1 MPGARARGFR
11 FGDSAELLA
20 EFILGS
26 MAFTTRVPRQEDVG
40 HDLLCVLAERTG
52 NLLTAGPFF
61 TVQVKNKRE
70 EIVYDKE
77 YEVTWIKNQENPFFV
92 CVVDR
97 ENLTVE
103 LYSTWNMWNGF
114 LFKKANRIVL
124 VPGGPDDEYQKVWT
138 CEDRTKQVVPLGRPI
153 LRISA
158 KDVMNEEQVQ
168 SFGAILR
175 EWVEMDR
182 ENIVNRLAG
191 MYWVVGPIHY
201 ETNRPLTETPG
212 WSVAFYWNV
221 KNLPMCLRNFGRSAT
236 ALRLVVRKAL
246 GPDGEAAL
254 GWAQKIDGLERVLRS
269 HFDHLEPIAKDV
281 LCKEVGLVVDKPDRS
296 PE

>member
-1 MPGARARGFR
+1 
-11 FGDSAELLA
+11 
-20 EFILGS
+20 
-26 MAFTTRVPRQEDVG
+26 MAFTTRIPRQEDVG
-40 HDLLCVLAERTG
+40 HDLFCVLAERAG

-61 TVQVKNKRE
+61 TVQVKSKRE
-70 EIVYDKE
+70 EVIYDKE
-77 YEVTWIKNQENPFFV
+77 YEVMWIKNQENPFFV
-92 CVVDR
+92 CVADR

-114 LFKKANRIVL
+114 LFKAAKRIVL

-138 CEDRTKQVVPLGRPI
+138 CEDRTEQMVPLGRPI

-158 KDVMNEEQVQ
+158 KDAMNEERVQ

-182 ENIVNRLAG
+182 ENIVNKLAG

-201 ETNRPLTETPG
+201 ETNRSLAESPG
-212 WSVAFYWNV
+212 RMTAFYWNA
-221 KNLPMCLRNFGRSAT
+221 KNLRRCQLNFGRSAT

-246 GPDGEAAL
+246 GPGGETTSDM
-254 GWAQKIDGLERVLRS
+254 AQKIDDLEQVLRS
-269 HFDHLEPIAKDV
+269 HSDHLEHIAKEV
-281 LCKEVGLVVDKPDRS
+281 LRKEVGLVVDEPDKS
-296 PE
+296 PG